1 MNRIVNF
8 FESLN
13 IRAEGWFTSKP
24 YRLGQLYAFI
34 TTLCNFI
41 VQLTVSF
48 LSGLLI
54 SIEQFRK
61 LFFSFD
67 DRSGL
72 VLLSTFEHR

>member
-1 MNRIVNF
+1 MNRVINF

-13 IRAEGWFTSKP
+13 IRAEGWFISKP
-24 YRLGQLYAFI
+24 YRLGQFYAFI

-41 VQLTVSF
+41 IQLIVSL

-54 SIEQFRK
+54 SIEHFRK

-67 DRSGL
+67 GRSGL